1 MKHYALIMYLSF
13 VNYLLGNTNFRSND
27 EIGSRGIEAQRLKE
41 EIKSLDKYEQSLDE
55 LITSIE
61 NALKLAKE
69 DPTDRVYRY
78 I

>member
-1 MKHYALIMYLSF
+1 MNL
-13 VNYLLGNTNFRSND
+13 RSND

-78 I
+78 VLFKKYYPPHA